1 MTIYKVI
8 VGDEKQ
14 VAYESPDLNGF
25 EAAKEMLITQLLD
38 TAENDWTVRVEDI
51 EAIVPTAE
59 VLTEAEHDKL
69 FFLGQYVHII
79 KVVDE

>member
-14 VAYESPDLNGF
+14 VAYESPELNGF

-38 TAENDWTVRVEDI
+38 TAENDWSVRVEDI
-51 EAIVPTAE
+51 EALLPSAE
-59 VLTEAEHDKL
+59 VLTEPDYEKL

-79 KVVDE
+79 KVVE